1 MLDEI
6 FKPNNKNWE
15 LADLY
20 FDDLNYRK
28 LKEQKD
34 KKKEEKNFSRHK
46 ENLRRNARRRGIKRA
61 DKAKSL
67 AY

>member
-1 MLDEI
+1 MGVSRFIFRRPKLQEI
-6 FKPNNKNWE
+6 KRVE
-15 LADLY
+15 
-20 FDDLNYRK
+20 R
-28 LKEQKD
+28 Q
-34 KKKEEKNFSRHK
+34 KKEEKNFSRHK